1 LSLAL
6 LATLALAVSPAH
18 TTLVAPASRTIDV
31 RNTGRGNVT
40 VDVRFG
46 APRWLQIRPQ
56 RLALRAGSSGTLTV
70 RARADARARPGD
82 HELLVLLLAR
92 PPEASRIAVRM
103 RIGVRVRV
111 RLPGQLV
118 RRVAVRGIR
127 VRRTRAGHVLLV
139 SLWNAGNVTEQ
150 LRGQVT
156 VTLMRG
162 RRLLSRLR
170 YRRRREV
177 FPGAQVV
184 ILLRYVGRAH
194 GLVTAIVTVRG
205 RERRYR
211 LRL

>member
-1 LSLAL
+1 
-6 LATLALAVSPAH
+6 P
-18 TTLVAPASRTIDV
+18 P
-31 RNTGRGNVT
+31 
-40 VDVRFG
+40 
-46 APRWLQIRPQ
+46 P
-56 RLALRAGSSGTLTV
+56 
-70 RARADARARPGD
+70 RPGD

-103 RIGVRVRV
+103 RVGVRIRV

-127 VRRTRAGHVLLV
+127 VRRTRAGRVLLV

-150 LRGQVT
+150 LRGQVR

-162 RRLLSRLR
+162 RRMLSRLH
-170 YRRRREV
+170 YRRMREV
-177 FPGAQVV
+177 SPGARAVV
-184 ILLRYVGRAH
+184 VLRYAGRAH